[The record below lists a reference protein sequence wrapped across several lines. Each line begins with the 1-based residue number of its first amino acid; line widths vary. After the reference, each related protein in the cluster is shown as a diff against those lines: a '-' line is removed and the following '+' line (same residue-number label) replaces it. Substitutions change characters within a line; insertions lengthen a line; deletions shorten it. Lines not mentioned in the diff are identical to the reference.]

1 MIMKNLDI
9 NNNKNNNNHKFN
21 DMNYISSA
29 DKDEKDKVISLFN
42 NLYIND
48 VNKIES
54 EDDSDWFK
62 QPLKERIFKRT
73 DNTDIM
79 KNENPNKNKKI

>member
-1 MIMKNLDI
+1 MKNLDI
-9 NNNKNNNNHKFN
+9 NNNKNNNNH
-21 DMNYISSA
+21 ISSA
-29 DKDEKDKVISLFN
+29 DKDEKDKIISLFN

-73 DNTDIM
+73 DNTNIM